1 MGARAEVPRP
11 VGRFQLLAGRLPVA
25 AQCIGLAGLAVGPPV
40 LLIHRCGFD
49 SHRVDCRG
57 RSTRLFETPASHQ
70 AWATT
75 APPVCTGEQV
85 PFDIRY
91 QERLALPSHNISC
104 KQTPLEVAVSSLAVE
119 SGAAALM
126 SPYWVADP
134 EPLSQR
140 VAPASRPQ
148 CAASCGN
155 WRMCRLRGLGYMYCS
170 ELRASLVLPT
180 RGSHGE

>member
-11 VGRFQLLAGRLPVA
+11 VGRVQLLAGRLPVA

-40 LLIHRCGFD
+40 LLIHRCGFE
-49 SHRVDCRG
+49 SHRVDCGG
-57 RSTRLFETPASHQ
+57 RSTRLFEAPASHQ
-70 AWATT
+70 AWARRRRPSARVTK
-75 APPVCTGEQV
+75 VLLIS
-85 PFDIRY
+85 DIR
-91 QERLALPSHNISC
+91 RGSLCRAHISC
-104 KQTPLEVAVSSLAVE
+104 KQAPLEVAVSSLAVE

-126 SPYWVADP
+126 SPYWVGDP

-148 CAASCGN
+148 CAASRGN